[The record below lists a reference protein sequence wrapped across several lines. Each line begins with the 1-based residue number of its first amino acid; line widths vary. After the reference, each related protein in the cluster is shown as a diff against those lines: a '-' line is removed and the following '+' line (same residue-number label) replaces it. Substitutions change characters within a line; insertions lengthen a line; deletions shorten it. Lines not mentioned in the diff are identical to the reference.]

1 MGFIK
6 TLSISLAAASAANAA
21 KILSPSRPDDVIPNQ
36 YIVVMK
42 DGVSGEAFGSHRA
55 WVSDM
60 HHTNLTRRALLNHG
74 IKKTY
79 DFMRMKGYSGVF
91 DRDTIKDISQS
102 PDVAF
107 IEHDHVVRLTELV
120 EQPDAPTWGLGRVSH
135 QEPGNMDYVYDD
147 TAGDGV
153 WAYDIDTG
161 VDIEHPDFEG
171 RAVWGSNHV
180 DDDDTD
186 GNGHGTHVGGT
197 IGSLTYGVA
206 KKVRIIA
213 VKVLDARGS
222 GSNSGVIAGIDW
234 SVNHAMENNVAE
246 RAVINLSLG
255 GARSDTTNM
264 AVANAVQ
271 AGLHVAVA
279 AGNDNQDAENS
290 SPASE
295 PTVCTVAASNIN
307 DQKASFSNFGAV
319 VDIYA
324 PGEEIL
330 SLAPGGGTQ
339 TLSGTSMAAPHIAG
353 MGAYL
358 IALENITASAA
369 CDRIK
374 ELGLEV
380 INNPGAGTTNKL
392 TYNGNGQ

>member
-1 MGFIK
+1 
-6 TLSISLAAASAANAA
+6 
-21 KILSPSRPDDVIPNQ
+21 
-36 YIVVMK
+36 
-42 DGVSGEAFGSHRA
+42 
-55 WVSDM
+55 
-60 HHTNLTRRALLNHG
+60 
-74 IKKTY
+74 
-79 DFMRMKGYSGVF
+79 
-91 DRDTIKDISQS
+91 
-102 PDVAF
+102 
-107 IEHDHVVRLTELV
+107 
-120 EQPDAPTWGLGRVSH
+120 
-135 QEPGNMDYVYDD
+135 
-147 TAGDGV
+147 
-153 WAYDIDTG
+153 
-161 VDIEHPDFEG
+161 
-171 RAVWGSNHV
+171 
-180 DDDDTD
+180 
-186 GNGHGTHVGGT
+186 
-197 IGSLTYGVA
+197 
-206 KKVRIIA
+206 
-213 VKVLDARGS
+213 
-222 GSNSGVIAGIDW
+222 
-234 SVNHAMENNVAE
+234 
-246 RAVINLSLG
+246 
-255 GARSDTTNM
+255 M